1 MYQYEYIWKLMSSKQ
16 MPVGEGLELY
26 HTIYIK
32 VKMTKNIILCY
43 ILGQCFSNFWRP
55 QCAVR
60 KIYYVSTLSTHVYRC
75 KTFTEISQDI
85 LTLLSVICSDYFL
98 ILSYPYY

>member
-60 KIYYVSTLSTHVYRC
+60 KIYYVSTLSTHIYDVKLLQKFH
-75 KTFTEISQDI
+75 KTS
-85 LTLLSVICSDYFL
+85 L
-98 ILSYPYY
+98 PY